1 VFNKPFFL
9 TNNAG
14 RITMINSKNKLV
26 RIIGITCTLI
36 TLQFGISLTAFSEE
50 AFSFESGELQRPT
63 GYREW
68 IYVGTPVTPN
78 DMNNGKA
85 AFPEHHNVYIDPKSW
100 GHWKQTGKF
109 RDGTIL
115 IKELVSVGS
124 KAAVSG
130 AGYFQGEFIGLEA
143 TIKSKKHFPKEP
155 GNWAYF
161 SFSGPD
167 HKTLSATAKAFP
179 SESCNSCHANAAAD
193 DFVFTQYYPVL
204 SAGKGKGKMATG
216 GFMTDLKS
224 SYIEPKGNK

>member
-1 VFNKPFFL
+1 MKFKILSGLVIAVVAQLAIATPVI
-9 TNNAG
+9 AG
-14 RITMINSKNKLV
+14 EYFTMNDGKL
-26 RIIGITCTLI
+26 
-36 TLQFGISLTAFSEE
+36 E
-50 AFSFESGELQRPT
+50 RPT

-100 GHWKQTGKF
+100 SHWKEHGEF

-115 IKELVSVGS
+115 MKELVSVGS

-143 TIKSKKHFPKEP
+143 TIKSKKHFADEP

-161 SFSGPD
+161 SFTSKD
-167 HKTLSATAKAFP
+167 HKTLAPTATAFP
-179 SESCNSCHANAAAD
+179 AESCNGCHANAAAD

-204 SAGKGKGKMATG
+204 SAGKGAGKKASG
-216 GFMTDLKS
+216 GHSDTIMNS
-224 SYIEPKGNK
+224 AMGGGQ